1 LADGPARAAR
11 QKKGPVVAVL
21 HLANP
26 ANIVAL
32 RTARALGIALVM
44 EFDGDFKII
53 VRGAT
58 R

>member
-1 LADGPARAAR
+1 M
-11 QKKGPVVAVL
+11 AVL